1 MPSSRPDTRR
11 PDTRARPASPPARRP
26 RTSSVAAAATLLV
39 LLVAGASSAEGPRG
53 APAEADAGAAAPNG
67 GSVRPPDLEDVEHMC
82 ALLTGCPRLPLP
94 AGFVPRDM
102 PGCVRALA
110 DELASPRAAA
120 FSLTLRECGL
130 RASSCGELRAC
141 ALRGARA
148 DVCAG
153 RGKSGPV
160 DLCDESGRAVTC
172 AGERPVLVRDCP
184 RGGEQ
189 CVVVGGKA
197 TCALGSCETDGAPA
211 CSASGTRVVECR
223 KGKLVSSDCAAFGLR
238 CSAGSDGPQCAPS
251 TAACTG
257 EGTTRCE
264 GDVSVACWRG
274 HEVRVDC
281 AAAGLACAT
290 GGEASSTMGACVVPA
305 PSEGACD
312 PKAPAR
318 CDGATMRWCAWGK
331 PRAYLCKS
339 MGLSRCV
346 ADDKGARC
354 VP

>member
-1 MPSSRPDTRR
+1 MPSLRSDMRVRPGASRPRR
-11 PDTRARPASPPARRP
+11 PAPAAISAIAL
-26 RTSSVAAAATLLV
+26 TLV
-39 LLVAGASSAEGPRG
+39 LAASGASSAEGPRG
-53 APAEADAGAAAPNG
+53 EAADGGAPAPNG
-67 GSVRPPDLEDVEHMC
+67 GSVRPPALEDVEHMC

-94 AGFVPRDM
+94 AGFVPRDL
-102 PGCVRALA
+102 PGCARALA
-110 DELASPRAAA
+110 EELASPRAAA

-141 ALRGARA
+141 ALRGARS

-153 RGKSGPV
+153 RGKAGPV
-160 DLCDESGRAVTC
+160 DMCDESGRAVTC

-197 TCALGSCETDGAPA
+197 TCALGSCESEGAPA

-223 KGKLVSSDCAAFGLR
+223 KGKLVSTDCAAFGLR
-238 CSAGSDGPQCAPS
+238 CASGSEGPQCAPA

-257 EGTTRCE
+257 EGTIRCD

-274 HEVRVDC
+274 REVRVDC
-281 AAAGLACAT
+281 AAAGLGCAV
-290 GGEASSTMGACVVPA
+290 GSGEASSTMGACVVPP

-318 CDGATMRWCAWGK
+318 CDGASVRWCAWGK
-331 PRAYLCKS
+331 PRSYLCKS